1 MKENEVFGKRGDVM
15 VTTKKIKN
23 SSLYENMIKT
33 EKKAYEAQD
42 ELLAAIKKWFS
53 KVISEESADFTK
65 IILGHGGYIQ
75 IRTVEELNE
84 NVITNFKMDFDFEL
98 TWIKVEKMTDF
109 RNVETISVDIYEYG
123 FIPRNIKEL
132 LGDNQVELGQ
142 DVID

>member
-1 MKENEVFGKRGDVM
+1 M

-84 NVITNFKMDFDFEL
+84 NVITNFKIDFDFEL
-98 TWIKVEKMTDF
+98 TWIKVEKVTDF

>member
-1 MKENEVFGKRGDVM
+1 M

-84 NVITNFKMDFDFEL
+84 NIITNFKMDFDFEL

>member
-1 MKENEVFGKRGDVM
+1 M

-23 SSLYENMIKT
+23 SDLYENMIKT

-42 ELLAAIKKWFS
+42 ELLVAIKKWLS

-84 NVITNFKMDFDFEL
+84 NVITIFKMDFDFEL

-109 RNVETISVDIYEYG
+109 RNVETISVDVYEYG

>member
-84 NVITNFKMDFDFEL
+84 NIITNFKMDFDFEL
-98 TWIKVEKMTDF
+98 TWIKVERMTDF

>member
-1 MKENEVFGKRGDVM
+1 
-15 VTTKKIKN
+15 
-23 SSLYENMIKT
+23 MIKT

-109 RNVETISVDIYEYG
+109 RNVETISVDVYEYG

>member
-1 MKENEVFGKRGDVM
+1 M

>member
-1 MKENEVFGKRGDVM
+1 M

-23 SSLYENMIKT
+23 NSLYENMIKT

-42 ELLAAIKKWFS
+42 ELLTAIKKWFS

-98 TWIKVEKMTDF
+98 TWIKVERMTDF

>member
-1 MKENEVFGKRGDVM
+1 M

-84 NVITNFKMDFDFEL
+84 NVITNFKIDFDFEL